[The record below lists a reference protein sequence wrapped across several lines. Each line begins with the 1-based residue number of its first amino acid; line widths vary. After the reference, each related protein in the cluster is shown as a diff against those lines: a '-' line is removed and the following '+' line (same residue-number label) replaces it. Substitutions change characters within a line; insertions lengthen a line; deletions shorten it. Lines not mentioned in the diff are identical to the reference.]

1 MEDVF
6 AAHNQSAF
14 LGGGN
19 APMSGTRGTQT
30 KIWAVKCLKAPKTT
44 QCGGELGIK
53 RCALHCVSIHHK
65 AAARRVC
72 LGGKIE
78 RASAFALYVEHKV
91 VGYVRG
97 IDQWSAFHRQH
108 QR

>member
-14 LGGGN
+14 LRGGN
-19 APMSGTRGTQT
+19 VPMSGTRGTQT
-30 KIWAVKCLKAPKTT
+30 KIWAVKRLEAPKTT
-44 QCGGELGIK
+44 QCGGEVGIK
-53 RCALHCVSIHHK
+53 RCALHSVRIHHK

-78 RASAFALYVEHKV
+78 RISAFALYVEHKI
-91 VGYVRG
+91 VRYEIG
-97 IDQWSAFHRQH
+97 RAHV
-108 QR
+108 